1 MKCHG
6 PGGDACSEFYGQPLV
21 CKDFESDG
29 HCVEKC
35 PDGKYA
41 DVNNKLCIGENE
53 KWNTY
58 L

>member
-6 PGGDACSEFYGQPLV
+6 PGGDACSEFYGLPLV
-21 CKDFESDG
+21 CKVAENDG

-41 DVNNKLCIGENE
+41 DVNKLCNGENE